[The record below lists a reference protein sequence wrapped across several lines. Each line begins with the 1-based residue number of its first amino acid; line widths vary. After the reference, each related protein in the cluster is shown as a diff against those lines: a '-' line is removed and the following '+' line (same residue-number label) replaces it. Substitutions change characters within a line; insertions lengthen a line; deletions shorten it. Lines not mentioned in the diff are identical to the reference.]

1 MKVLMAAPYNPKGR
15 YKGGISSIVTE
26 MLAHKDLLQRHNLDI
41 VPFDTCRVSRDAAAT
56 GKMKFQNIQNA
67 LCIMRDLPKNISETQ
82 AKIVYYHTSVKWAL
96 LKDLLAVRKA
106 KKKIGVFTV
115 IHIHFAEYNQIM
127 TGNKVID
134 SYILRLMKR
143 YVDRIVFL
151 SSKTKDEFVER
162 GILEDKCK
170 VIYNFSTLHYKEEE
184 LALSQEKTSMEFLFV
199 GSIDNRKGI
208 FDALDV
214 LSKMDK
220 PFTFH
225 ICGTWQ
231 NEENEEKFKH
241 YANLLG
247 EKLVYHGYVSGEK
260 KRELFQ
266 KADVLLLP
274 SYGEGLPVVI
284 LEAFSAGCAVV
295 ASNVGAIPEIVN
307 GNSELVLPGDKD
319 GLMYTIESY
328 YDLGKQELIKQKQIN
343 YQRSFLYTLDK
354 FVENVAI
361 ALKLERKER

>member
-170 VIYNFSTLHYKEEE
+170 VIYNWNHTF
-184 LALSQEKTSMEFLFV
+184 
-199 GSIDNRKGI
+199 I
-208 FDALDV
+208 F
-214 LSKMDK
+214 
-220 PFTFH
+220 
-225 ICGTWQ
+225 
-231 NEENEEKFKH
+231 
-241 YANLLG
+241 
-247 EKLVYHGYVSGEK
+247 
-260 KRELFQ
+260 
-266 KADVLLLP
+266 
-274 SYGEGLPVVI
+274 
-284 LEAFSAGCAVV
+284 
-295 ASNVGAIPEIVN
+295 
-307 GNSELVLPGDKD
+307 
-319 GLMYTIESY
+319 
-328 YDLGKQELIKQKQIN
+328 LIKIKN
-343 YQRSFLYTLDK
+343 EAPMSTFT
-354 FVENVAI
+354 
-361 ALKLERKER
+361 